1 MRAFRA
7 SGSFRIAKARWQ
19 PFTVEVAA
27 DDQEEATHRVL
38 SNLGS
43 RHRLRRNYI
52 RINELKEISGEEISD
67 LVVEYLV
74 EGEK

>member
-27 DDQEEATHRVL
+27 DDEEGATHRVF

-52 RINELKEISGEEISD
+52 KINELKEISGEEIND
-67 LVVEYLV
+67 LVVQYLA
-74 EGEK
+74 EGEQ